1 MKLVKISRPNE
12 YIRGVVGSDIPLT
25 FTQRLRILFSNGIQV
40 TFIEPRLCKQRKEAG
55 DDHGD

>member
-25 FTQRLRILFSNGIQV
+25 FTQRLRILFSSGIQV
-40 TFIEPRLCKQRKEAG
+40 TFIEPRLSKQRKEAG
-55 DDHGD
+55 E

>member
-40 TFIEPRLCKQRKEAG
+40 TFIEPRLCKQRKEKERA
-55 DDHGD
+55 